1 LAGEIREFCVDG
13 IGDQERATMLTDT
26 QLKNLKPTGKLYKL
40 VDRDGLYV
48 AVTPSGVVS
57 FRYDYRLNGR
67 RETLVLGQYGP
78 EGLTLGEAREK
89 LIEAKKEI
97 AAGKSPAKEKQRSI
111 QKSKAAKTFGEFS
124 TSVAEGISHGGQYP
138 GHEEI
143 CH

>member
-1 LAGEIREFCVDG
+1 
-13 IGDQERATMLTDT
+13 MLTDT

-78 EGLTLGEAREK
+78 EGRTLGEAREK

-97 AAGKSPAKEKQRSI
+97 AAGKSPAKE
-111 QKSKAAKTFGEFS
+111 
-124 TSVAEGISHGGQYP
+124 
-138 GHEEI
+138 
-143 CH
+143 

>member
-1 LAGEIREFCVDG
+1 
-13 IGDQERATMLTDT
+13 MLTDT

-97 AAGKSPAKEKQRSI
+97 AAREVTRQG
-111 QKSKAAKTFGEFS
+111 KAAFNSEIESGQNFRRVLDP
-124 TSVAEGISHGGQYP
+124 VAEGISHGGQYP

>member
-1 LAGEIREFCVDG
+1 
-13 IGDQERATMLTDT
+13 MLTDT

-89 LIEAKKEI
+89 LIEAR
-97 AAGKSPAKEKQRSI
+97 KQPKLSANSRPC
-111 QKSKAAKTFGEFS
+111 G
-124 TSVAEGISHGGQYP
+124 
-138 GHEEI
+138 
-143 CH
+143 